1 LVQALLYNVS
11 INDPRRVSSNMAEH
25 NTINVGAEM
34 ANNRASSEFHKAL
47 LLQQPP
53 LVDWLEGLS
62 HDGPFEPDQHT
73 SFEQQTAPRLEA
85 VPSLISL
92 LQDSDPRIRI
102 QVVKALE
109 GLGERARRVLPM
121 LRAALKE
128 IVLKDSDGS
137 VRSHAMHAILQVGP
151 QPASEIAGL
160 IDSLQDDIEVVRF
173 HAAIAL
179 GDLGSA
185 AQPSVPALI
194 HTARWD
200 ENPAVRVEAALA
212 LWKIDR
218 KGPLV
223 IPALIEALANRNE
236 FICWMAADSLGQIGP
251 EAREAIPALQQAL
264 QRPFKTALIRKGV
277 ALALER
283 IDRPAPVG
291 STT

>member
-1 LVQALLYNVS
+1 
-11 INDPRRVSSNMAEH
+11 MAD
-25 NTINVGAEM
+25 NCL
-34 ANNRASSEFHKAL
+34 SSELHKAL

-62 HDGPFEPDQHT
+62 HDGPFERDQYT
-73 SFEQQTAPRLEA
+73 SFGQQAAPRLEA
-85 VPSLISL
+85 LPSLISL
-92 LQDSDPRIRI
+92 LKDSDPGIRV
-102 QVVKALE
+102 QAVKAM
-109 GLGERARRVLPM
+109 GSLGERAQRVLPV

-128 IVLKDSDGS
+128 IALTDSDGS
-137 VRSHAMHAILQVGP
+137 VRGHAMHAILQVGP

-160 IDSLQDDIEVVRF
+160 IDALQDDVEVVRF

-185 AQPSVPALI
+185 ARPSLPALI

-223 IPALIEALANRNE
+223 IPALIEALANNNE
-236 FICWMAADSLGQIGP
+236 FICWMAADCLGQIGP
-251 EAREAIPALQQAL
+251 EAQEALPALQQAL
-264 QRPFKTALIRKGV
+264 QRPFKISLIRKGV

-283 IDRPAPVG
+283 IDPPAPVG
-291 STT
+291 SAT